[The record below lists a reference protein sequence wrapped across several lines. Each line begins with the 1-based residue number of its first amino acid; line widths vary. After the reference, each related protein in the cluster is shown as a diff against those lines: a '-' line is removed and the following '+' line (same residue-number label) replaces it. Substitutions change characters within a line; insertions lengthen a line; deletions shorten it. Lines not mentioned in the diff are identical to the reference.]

1 LFRFSVWHQHLRLQP
16 FSNFSF
22 WRDSEQSITAE
33 NIIAADFVENMLE
46 FKVDVLLRLAGFLA
60 QWKECSQRSIN

>member
-1 LFRFSVWHQHLRLQP
+1 LQP

-60 QWKECSQRSIN
+60 Q